1 MKKTIIAAAAIVAM
15 TACNKNI
22 IESQSEGYGYISLG
36 VASDTELIVTKVGD
50 YQDVDASNYNVML
63 YKVDASG
70 SRTPMWEASQKYSA
84 IESPIKVSAGKYC
97 FTAENQTAAEA
108 APADGKG
115 SVRVY
120 GETEVNLA
128 AGATETAVVNCDPV
142 NAMVTVAYA
151 ENFTTTF
158 VEPSVSVSDG
168 TRSFG
173 MTAGHDKGNGVY
185 YTAET
190 EVEVGTPVTKVKAA
204 VLTWTL
210 EATVAGVDKTFTG
223 KFNALSATWNKITFA
238 AGADGL
244 LNVTI
249 KADTSLTEAE
259 EETVTIDPTTG
270 KEVTASA
277 E

>member
-36 VASDTELIVTKVGD
+36 VASDTELIVTKVGN
-50 YQDVDASNYNVML
+50 YQDVDASDYNVML
-63 YKVDASG
+63 YRVDASG
-70 SRTPMWEASQKYSA
+70 ARSAVWDASKKYSE
-84 IESPIKVSAGKYC
+84 ITEPIKVAAGKYL

-108 APADGKG
+108 APAAGKG

-120 GETEVNLA
+120 GEGEVTLA

-158 VEPSVSVSDG
+158 VDPSVSVSDG
-168 TRSFG
+168 TRSLN
-173 MTAGHDKGNGVY
+173 MEVGHEEDNGVY
-185 YTAET
+185 YSADTDVDVEAAT
-190 EVEVGTPVTKVKAA
+190 EKAA

-210 EATVAGVDKTFTG
+210 NATVAGKSKTFTG
-223 KFNALSATWNKITFA
+223 KFNALRATWNKITFA

-244 LNVTI
+244 LNITI
-249 KADTSLTEAE
+249 KADTSLTEAK
-259 EETVTIDPTTG
+259 EETLTIDPTTG
-270 KEVTASA
+270 EEVTTPA